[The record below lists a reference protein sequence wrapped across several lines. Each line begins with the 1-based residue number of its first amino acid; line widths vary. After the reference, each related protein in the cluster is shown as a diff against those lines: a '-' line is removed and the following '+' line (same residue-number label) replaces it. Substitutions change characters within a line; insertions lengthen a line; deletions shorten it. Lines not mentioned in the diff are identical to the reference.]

1 MNIIK
6 IIKRKINKEL
16 LIQLIF
22 LIILLIISFIVLN
35 NLYFNLQVNGIG
47 FKFNWLMQPSG
58 FAISEN
64 SLNYTTSDN
73 YLLALINGFINSLKV
88 IIFSLLIATTIGFT
102 IGLSSISNNIIIK
115 YFSRIYII
123 IIRQTPLLLQLM
135 FWYFIGI
142 LSIKESTLKLTNTY
156 LSISNQGIIIFGAYL
171 TPEFSSLLI
180 GLSIFT
186 GAYISEVVRGGIIS
200 VSRGQWEAFQSLG
213 LSPLDGLTNII
224 IPQALPA
231 IIPGLTSQYLNLT
244 KNSTLAIAVGYADIY
259 AISDTIINQTGRSIE
274 GFIIL
279 ILFFLLL
286 NLIISKLMG
295 IFNKIILKLQRR

>member
-22 LIILLIISFIVLN
+22 LIILLIISFIILN

-47 FKFNWLMQPSG
+47 FKFNWLTQPSG

-180 GLSIFT
+180 GLSIFS

-213 LSPLDGLTNII
+213 LSPLDGLKNII

-295 IFNKIILKLQRR
+295 LFNNIILKLQRR